1 MNPNDIL
8 RRAVIAEL
16 EWEPRVVAA
25 DIGVTAD
32 GGVVT
37 LTGYVSSY
45 PEKHAAEQAV
55 MRVKGVKAVAEALK
69 VRLPSEAHRTDE
81 DIAAAAVQRLDW
93 NISLPV
99 KRIHVRVEA
108 GWITLTGQVDHHFQ
122 KEAAADDV
130 RHLTGVRGVSNLIE
144 VTTLIDTAKISDD
157 IAHALHRSWFFDPD
171 TIKVR
176 ADGGKVT
183 LTGTVRTPH
192 DRRAAAATAW
202 TEPGVTEVEND
213 LIVA

>member
-144 VTTLIDTAKISDD
+144 VTTLIDTANISDD

>member
-108 GWITLTGQVDHHFQ
+108 GQVDHHFQ

-144 VTTLIDTAKISDD
+144 VTTLIDTANISDD